1 MGIDK
6 LSGQNRGERWPADRS
21 GGGGRC
27 DPNAIGIGSKEAKSG
42 SADHVS
48 LGVEGVVD
56 DGVGGEEPLSWAL
69 GFELLLLSL
78 SPSSSTAR
86 HSHIR
91 LTPIFTT
98 ISFRCQRPVGLGLDR
113 RRF

>member
-1 MGIDK
+1 MRPGRCRRETPNFRAAARLDASRSVLIVSGRIPVFFKSFRNKRTAAGIEK

-27 DPNAIGIGSKEAKSG
+27 DPNAIGIGSKETKSG

-56 DGVGGEEPLSWAL
+56 DGVGGKKSL
-69 GFELLLLSL
+69 G
-78 SPSSSTAR
+78 
-86 HSHIR
+86 
-91 LTPIFTT
+91 
-98 ISFRCQRPVGLGLDR
+98 
-113 RRF
+113 

>member
-6 LSGQNRGERWPADRS
+6 SSGQNRGERWPADRS

-27 DPNAIGIGSKEAKSG
+27 DPNAIGIGSKETKSG

-56 DGVGGEEPLSWAL
+56 GGVGGNLCRLKLTDCMGTPRIGAQS
-69 GFELLLLSL
+69 
-78 SPSSSTAR
+78 SPK
-86 HSHIR
+86 
-91 LTPIFTT
+91 
-98 ISFRCQRPVGLGLDR
+98 VEKV
-113 RRF
+113 